1 MSHQR
6 YRAPAQ
12 KVQSPDWSPRPITP
26 HELLALLRELEQEGC
41 LPKHQLKILRQTP
54 ELAAAMAAE

>member
-1 MSHQR
+1 MSHHR
-6 YRAPAQ
+6 HRAPSTAA
-12 KVQSPDWSPRPITP
+12 QSPDWSPRPITP

-41 LPKHQLKILRQTP
+41 LPKQQYQILRQTP